1 MTISQ
6 SSSNPGSGARLGLP
20 PASAAS
26 FGRLI
31 FLAVMRWRERRRVKA
46 DLARLAEAGDY
57 LLRDIGLDPLLT
69 RQDLAATLD
78 QITRRRVGPSA

>member
-6 SSSNPGSGARLGLP
+6 SSSNPGSSARSGLQ

-31 FLAVMRWRERRRVKA
+31 FLALARWRERRRVKA

-57 LLRDIGLDPLLT
+57 LLRDVGLDPQEA
-69 RQDLAATLD
+69 RQDPAAALE
-78 QITRRRVGPSA
+78 QLTRRR